1 MPDIPNRD
9 ALEAKIAK
17 LLGRY
22 NRQELG
28 ELMELMKNHP
38 TLANV
43 PVEFW
48 DTSQRELVKMLM
60 PFSETVYLEAAARM
74 LETIPIGVDWA
85 LVNTAA
91 ADWARSY
98 STLLAGKINQTSRG
112 AVASSIRN
120 AIASFFEEGLTM
132 GELERRLA
140 ADPDLMQLFTAD
152 VRDRLGRV
160 YGPRRAAMIAR
171 TEVTNAAMQG
181 QVGVADELAREGIHM
196 VPVWQTRNDEIVQEC
211 PICWPRHGKKKGDG
225 WHEERAG
232 HVLCRCWINYEFE
245 EPVNV

>member
-17 LLGRY
+17 LLGKY
-22 NRQELG
+22 NRQQIA
-28 ELMELMKNHP
+28 ELMVLMENHP

-48 DTSQRELVKMLM
+48 NTSQRELVKILM
-60 PFSETVYLEAAARM
+60 PFSETVYLAAAERM

-91 ADWARSY
+91 AEWSRSY
-98 STLLAGKINQTSRG
+98 STLLAGQINVTSRD
-112 AVASSIRN
+112 AIATSIRN
-120 AIASFFEEGLTM
+120 SVSAFFEEGLSI
-132 GELERRLA
+132 GELEQRLA
-140 ADPDLMQLFTAD
+140 TDPNLMELFTKD
-152 VRDRLGRV
+152 VKDRLGRV

-181 QVGVADELAREGIHM
+181 EVGIANELAREGIHM
-196 VPVWQTRNDEIVQEC
+196 VAVWQTSNDALVC
-211 PICWPRHGKKKGDG
+211 PICGPRHGKKKGDG
-225 WHEERAG
+225 WYIETAAHPN
-232 HVLCRCWINYEFE
+232 CRCWINHEFLE
-245 EPVNV
+245 ESINV